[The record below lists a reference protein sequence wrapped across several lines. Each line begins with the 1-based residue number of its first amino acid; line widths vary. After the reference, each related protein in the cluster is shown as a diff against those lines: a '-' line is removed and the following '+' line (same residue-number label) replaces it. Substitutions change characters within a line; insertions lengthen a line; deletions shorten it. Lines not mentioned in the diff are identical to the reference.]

1 MVVDELDGDLVAVAD
16 APGCTL
22 LFGSSAQPA
31 SAISYFFAS
40 KTALLPLAPIHAP
53 LPHDAALERGRS
65 LAFPA
70 IPFVSMR
77 QSRHSQL
84 L

>member
-1 MVVDELDGDLVAVAD
+1 MDDDLVAVAV
-16 APGCTL
+16 APGCML
-22 LFGSSAQPA
+22 KSAFSAQPA
-31 SAISYFFAS
+31 SASSYFFNS

-53 LPHDAALERGRS
+53 LPFIAALERS
-65 LAFPA
+65 KPLASPA

>member
-1 MVVDELDGDLVAVAD
+1 MDIDLVAVAL
-16 APGCTL
+16 ALAMGRQIA
-22 LFGSSAQPA
+22 SSAYPA
-31 SAISYFFAS
+31 CAISYYFSSTTARIPTRPHPRALATPAELALDGPAAS
-40 KTALLPLAPIHAP
+40 
-53 LPHDAALERGRS
+53 
-65 LAFPA
+65 PA